1 MNNSNIPDKIYNIF
15 NSQTIEEAISKVDN
29 EVKKA
34 DMKKGLEMEN
44 TLKPLFETKF
54 GFLNKT
60 HHYHSFDFE
69 NENVLIELKTRNVDW
84 LRYDSLM
91 FSMKKI
97 EYLRK
102 NNITKL
108 STLSS
113 FSYISLIFLYIF
125 KIILYYYRIK

>member
-60 HHYHSFDFE
+60 HHYHSFE
-69 NENVLIELKTRNVDW
+69 KCVYIKNEYIKNYNDLPFLPFQ
-84 LRYDSLM
+84 YD
-91 FSMKKI
+91 
-97 EYLRK
+97 E
-102 NNITKL
+102 
-108 STLSS
+108 SS
-113 FSYISLIFLYIF
+113 
-125 KIILYYYRIK
+125 KHDDEH